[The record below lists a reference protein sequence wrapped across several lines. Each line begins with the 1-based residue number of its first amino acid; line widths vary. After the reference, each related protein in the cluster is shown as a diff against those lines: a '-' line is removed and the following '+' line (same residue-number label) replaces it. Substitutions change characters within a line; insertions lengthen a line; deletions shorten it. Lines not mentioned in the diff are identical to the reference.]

1 MSFMTDPMSVRVLGP
16 EDGKAGMLG
25 SMGVRFML
33 AGEETGGGFALVEHP
48 IPPRAL
54 AAPLHRHSREDEYS
68 FVLEGRVGAL
78 LGDEVVYGEPGDL
91 IFKPRGQW
99 HTFWN
104 DGSEPARILEMISP
118 AGFERYFDEMVE
130 FLLEQTGPSEPS
142 ALAAIA
148 ARYGL
153 EVDRESI
160 PRLTQEYGL
169 HFGPPV

>member
-1 MSFMTDPMSVRVLGP
+1 MLGP
-16 EDGKAGMLG
+16 ADGRAGMLG

-54 AAPLHRHSREDEYS
+54 AAPLHRHTHEDEYS

-78 LGDEVVYGEPGDL
+78 LGDEIVYGEPGDL

-104 DGSEPARILEMISP
+104 DGTEPARILELISP
-118 AGFERYFDEMVE
+118 AGFENYFRELAP
-130 FLLEQTGPSEPS
+130 LLAAPARDQ
-142 ALAAIA
+142 AAIA
-148 ARYGL
+148 EVVGRYQL
-153 EVDRESI
+153 DIDFATI
-160 PRLTQEYGL
+160 PTLAERHNLRLA
-169 HFGPPV
+169 

>member
-1 MSFMTDPMSVRVLGP
+1 MSARVLGP
-16 EDGKAGMLG
+16 KDGKAGMLG

-33 AGEETGGGFALVEHP
+33 AGEETGGGFSLVEHP

-54 AAPLHRHSREDEYS
+54 AAPLHRHSFEDEYS

-78 LGDEVVYGEPGDL
+78 LGDDVVYGTAGDL
-91 IFKPRGQW
+91 IFKPRRQW

-104 DGSEPARILEMISP
+104 DGDEPARILELISP
-118 AGFERYFDEMVE
+118 AGFERYFEEMVE
-130 FLLEQTGPSEPS
+130 LLQRPGPPESS

-148 ARYGL
+148 TQYGL

-160 PRLTQEYGL
+160 PRLTEKYGL
-169 HFGPPV
+169 HFGPPGP